1 MSIFSRL
8 KKRKPLPTQN
18 AFNNEAIPVTLEVN
32 IAQSL
37 GITRNRME
45 DALYTLQINGVN
57 VEKHYTLGLF
67 MVADGMGGHIHGE
80 MASRCAIQAAS
91 SSLLSTIVEP
101 VQRGKNALSDEEIKN
116 ALENAVNEAQQAV
129 LNQVNGGGTTLT
141 IALVF
146 NKGLHFA
153 HVGDSRLYISSDT
166 HTLQSL
172 TVDHSLVRRLVDL
185 GQISEDDAL
194 AHPQRN
200 ILFRALGQQ
209 EGFKIDI
216 GHYPLTEPCNL
227 LLCTDG
233 LWGLVDSESLSEH
246 INSNTDHKE
255 MVNSLIQLAN
265 SAGGTDNISAILV
278 KVS

>member
-1 MSIFSRL
+1 M
-8 KKRKPLPTQN
+8 
-18 AFNNEAIPVTLEVN
+18 
-32 IAQSL
+32 
-37 GITRNRME
+37 
-45 DALYTLQINGVN
+45 
-57 VEKHYTLGLF
+57 
-67 MVADGMGGHIHGE
+67 
-80 MASRCAIQAAS
+80 
-91 SSLLSTIVEP
+91 
-101 VQRGKNALSDEEIKN
+101 
-116 ALENAVNEAQQAV
+116 
-129 LNQVNGGGTTLT
+129 
-141 IALVF
+141 F

-233 LWGLVDSESLSEH
+233 LWGLVDSENLSEH
-246 INSNTDHKE
+246 INSNTDHKK

-278 KVS
+278 KIS